1 VLLKRPAED
10 ALRQSREMGVS
21 MTHKIVFL
29 DRESLDANVR
39 APNFPHE
46 YKEYESTWTPDEIVE
61 RLKDADI
68 AIINKVPMRADTLKQ
83 LPNLKLIAVAATGT
97 DVVDKAQAKAQ
108 GITVSN
114 IRGYAFNTVPEHVIA
129 LLFALRRS
137 IVPYAQSVKRGD
149 WNKSSQFCYFDYPIY
164 DIAGSTLGIV
174 GYGAL
179 GKSIAKRAEALGM
192 KVLPYDVFPQEGLVD
207 FETVLTQSDAITIH
221 VPLTPDTKNMFGAE
235 QFRKMK
241 KHALLI
247 NTARGGL
254 VDEEALLEALK
265 SGEIGGA
272 GFDVVAQEPPKDGNI
287 LCDADLPNLIVT
299 PHVAWASKE
308 AMQILAD
315 QLIDNVE
322 NFVAGKPSNVVE

>member
-1 VLLKRPAED
+1 
-10 ALRQSREMGVS
+10 

-29 DRESLDANVR
+29 DRESLDAKVR
-39 APNFPHE
+39 APSFPHE
-46 YKEYESTWTPDEIVE
+46 YVEHQSTWTPDEIVE

-68 AIINKVPMRADTLKQ
+68 ALINKVPMRADVLKQ
-83 LPNLKLIAVAATGT
+83 LPKLKLIAVAATGT

-114 IRGYAFNTVPEHVIA
+114 IRNYAFNTVPEHVIG
-129 LLFALRRS
+129 LIFALRRA
-137 IVPYAQSVKRGD
+137 IVPYANSVKRGD
-149 WNKSSQFCYFDYPIY
+149 WNKSQQFCYFDYPIY
-164 DIAGSTLGIV
+164 DVAGSTLGIV

-179 GKSIAKRAEALGM
+179 GKSIGKRAEALGM
-192 KVLPYDVFPQEGLVD
+192 KILPYDVFPQDGLVD
-207 FETVLTQSDAITIH
+207 FETVLTQSDIITIH

-235 QFRKMK
+235 QFKKMK
-241 KHALLI
+241 NSAILI

-254 VDEEALLEALK
+254 VDEAALLEALK

-287 LCDADLPNLIVT
+287 LCEADLPNLIVT
-299 PHVAWASKE
+299 PHVAWASKQ

>member
-1 VLLKRPAED
+1 
-10 ALRQSREMGVS
+10 MGS
-21 MTHKIVFL
+21 AMTHKIVFL
-29 DRESLDANVR
+29 DRESLDAQVR
-39 APNFPHE
+39 APNFPHDYVE
-46 YKEYESTWTPDEIVE
+46 YQSTWTPDEIVE

-68 AIINKVPMRADTLKQ
+68 ALINKVPMRADVLKQ
-83 LPNLKLIAVAATGT
+83 LPKLKLIAVAATGT

-108 GITVSN
+108 GVVVSN
-114 IRGYAFNTVPEHVIA
+114 IRNYAFNTVPEHVIG
-129 LLFALRRS
+129 LIFALRRA
-137 IVPYAQSVKRGD
+137 IVPYANSVKRGD
-149 WNKSSQFCYFDYPIY
+149 WNKSQQFCYFDYPIY
-164 DIAGSTLGIV
+164 DVAGSTLGIV

-179 GKSIAKRAEALGM
+179 GKSIGKRAEALGM
-192 KVLPYDVFPQEGLVD
+192 KILPYDVFPQDGLVD
-207 FETVLTQSDAITIH
+207 FETVLTQSDIITIH
-221 VPLTPDTKNMFGAE
+221 VPLTPDTKNMFGPE
-235 QFRKMK
+235 QFKKMK
-241 KHALLI
+241 NSAILI

-254 VDEEALLEALK
+254 VDEAALLEALK

-299 PHVAWASKE
+299 PHVAWASKQ

>member
-1 VLLKRPAED
+1 
-10 ALRQSREMGVS
+10 

-29 DRESLDANVR
+29 DRESLDAKVR
-39 APNFPHE
+39 APSFPHE
-46 YKEYESTWTPDEIVE
+46 YTEYDSTWTPEEIVE

-68 AIINKVPMRADTLKQ
+68 ALINKVPMRADVLKQ

-114 IRGYAFNTVPEHVIA
+114 IRNYAFNTVPEHVIG
-129 LLFALRRS
+129 LLFALRRA

-179 GKSIAKRAEALGM
+179 GKSIGKRAEALGM
-192 KVLPYDVFPQEGLVD
+192 KILPYDVFPQDGLVD

-221 VPLTPDTKNMFGAE
+221 VPLTPETKNMFGAE
-235 QFRKMK
+235 QFKKMK

-254 VDEEALLEALK
+254 VDEAALLEALK

-272 GFDVVAQEPPKDGNI
+272 GFDVVANEPPKDGNI
-287 LCDADLPNLIVT
+287 LCEADLPNLIVT